1 MTLSLSDRDA
11 IDIIGRSDL
20 VTAPLDMVR
29 TQIAGGFIDQTRDRP
44 NFWHGN
50 RIVLNAPPA
59 KRDYQRWIARHREAF
74 AWREQQLPVVVTW
87 YERYVARPHESRD
100 ESIERSTGFLAPL
113 APPEPPRPVGLQSA
127 TVDTSEL
134 WDGLGTLAE
143 RVYPE
148 HGAFNRW
155 RVSTL
160 RELTQ
165 RGLGRVRV
173 LLDSNG
179 VPVSAVGAFS
189 RNGIARF
196 SGVITDP
203 RYRQRGCASY
213 LIAATLRDFRD
224 INDRIVIAA
233 ETGSDAERL
242 YVGLGFEPF
251 ATICSLVVKP

>member
-1 MTLSLSDRDA
+1 MTLSLSDHDA

-29 TQIAGGFIDQTRDRP
+29 TQIDGGFIDQTRSRP

-50 RIVLNAPPA
+50 RIVLDAPPA

-74 AWREQQLPVVVTW
+74 AWREQPLPVVVTW
-87 YERYVARPHESRD
+87 YERYVAHPHGD
-100 ESIERSTGFLAPL
+100 LGAVERSTGFLAPL

-134 WDGLGTLAE
+134 WDGFATLAQ

-160 RELTQ
+160 AELTQ
-165 RGLGRVRV
+165 RGFGRVRV
-173 LLDSNG
+173 LLGPNG
-179 VPVSAVGAFS
+179 APISAAGAFS

-203 RYRQRGCASY
+203 HYRQRGCASY

-224 INDRIVIAA
+224 INDRIVIVT